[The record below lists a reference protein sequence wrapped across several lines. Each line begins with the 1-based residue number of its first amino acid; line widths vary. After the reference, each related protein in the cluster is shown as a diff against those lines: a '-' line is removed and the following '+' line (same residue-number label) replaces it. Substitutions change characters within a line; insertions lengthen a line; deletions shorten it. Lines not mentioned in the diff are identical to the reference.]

1 LFGLLVGQAISWLG
15 WLVGWLFGWW
25 LFVPKVYNSNI
36 GVFFHRVEEEL
47 LLRRSL
53 GDLEADARR
62 GSTSARRSFFRRK
75 KHQRSSSRDSKE
87 LASFSNINL
96 GWYSDSGTL
105 NEEVALCSYQ
115 RVERL
120 DCKYKIFW
128 CEFQNCFLKFFITLY
143 VGMSHGWQEFKPLW
157 HFIFAC
163 NL

>member
-1 LFGLLVGQAISWLG
+1 M
-15 WLVGWLFGWW
+15 
-25 LFVPKVYNSNI
+25 
-36 GVFFHRVEEEL
+36 

-96 GWYSDSGTL
+96 GWYSDSGAL

-120 DCKYKIFW
+120 DCKCRIF
-128 CEFQNCFLKFFITLY
+128 CLLYFVMLKEFCLKPFLTPASLNGVFLKLSQLLASPEGLY
-143 VGMSHGWQEFKPLW
+143 SVWLVLKYAFDCEYMS
-157 HFIFAC
+157 
-163 NL
+163 

>member
-1 LFGLLVGQAISWLG
+1 
-15 WLVGWLFGWW
+15 
-25 LFVPKVYNSNI
+25 
-36 GVFFHRVEEEL
+36 VEEEL

-120 DCKYKIFW
+120 DCKYKIFL
-128 CEFQNCFLKFFITLY
+128 CEFQNGFLKFFITLY
-143 VGMSHGWQEFKPLW
+143 VGMSHGWQ
-157 HFIFAC
+157 
-163 NL
+163 